1 MTDPVGVNVAWLS
14 VWERGEP
21 GRAGRRALTLLA
33 SAAPD
38 SAGDLAAVP
47 VGRRDRWLLDLRE
60 GLFGRG
66 FSGLTACP
74 ACGEEIELTF
84 DVSEVRRDPPSAE
97 RGSIHADGVDL
108 HFRLPTSGDIV
119 AIESAADVRT
129 ARAALLDRCLEA
141 ARRDDVPV
149 PFDAIPATAVE
160 AAIARMRELDPQADV
175 ALDVACPA
183 CAHAWSEPFDIVTF
197 LWSELSAW
205 ARRTLGEVH
214 VLASAYGWAEAN
226 ILQLTAARRN
236 VSLEMLR

>member
-1 MTDPVGVNVAWLS
+1 VTDRVGVNAAWLN

-21 GRAGRRALTLLA
+21 ERAGRRALTLLA

-38 SAGDLAAVP
+38 STGDLAAVP

-74 ACGEEIELTF
+74 ACGEEVELTF
-84 DVSEVRRDPPSAE
+84 DVSEVRRDPPSAD
-97 RGSIHADGVDL
+97 RGQVQAGGVDL

-129 ARAALLDRCLEA
+129 ARAALLGRCFEA
-141 ARRDDVPV
+141 ARRDGAPI
-149 PFDAIPATAVE
+149 PFEAIPATAVE

-183 CAHAWSEPFDIVTF
+183 CAHAWSESFDIVTF

-214 VLASAYGWAEAN
+214 LLASAYGWTEAD
-226 ILQLTAARRN
+226 ILQLSAARRH
-236 VSLEMLR
+236 VYLEMLR